1 MRFVTLSKILDFR
14 GKVNNKR
21 NGLPPSTQRFPERAK
36 SFVMHTTH
44 RPLNPPSSHQIF
56 AGYYNSVHQLFAYR
70 LIA

>member
-21 NGLPPSTQRFPERAK
+21 NGLPPSTHRFPERAK
-36 SFVMHTTH
+36 TLVMHATH
-44 RPLNPPSSHQIF
+44 RPFNLPSSHQIS
-56 AGYYNSVHQLFAYR
+56 AGDYSSVHQLFAYR